1 MDKMLKEYED
11 KLPKKIIEDLRLNLQ
26 KGVAQNKLRKILDT
40 TLGEYQKAKV
50 HPGESVGLVA
60 AESIGEPGTQMTLN
74 TFHFAGVAEMNV
86 TLGLP
91 RIIEILDGRKEL
103 DTPMMEI
110 YLKKPYSQGKD
121 VRELALSLKETKLDE
136 ITSEFLINLV
146 DLTIEINLNREK
158 MKEILNFFAKKPGDK
173 KELTVEQ
180 KEQVVIKT
188 ILENVKITIP
198 RILIEEEADS
208 RLSNLL
214 SRLEKLGLA
223 LETYLSSIGKK
234 ADDLRADYANQAKD
248 AIALDLILTKIAQE
262 KDIKVDPKDVDSA
275 MGVAQVSKT
284 SENGT
289 PEDPEGRK
297 RLLESILKR
306 RGALDFLI
314 KLG

>member
-1 MDKMLKEYED
+1 MPFMPDKITSVIARESDGNIQITFTVPFSVVRKAGDETLKEFAKDAEIPGFR
-11 KLPKKIIEDLRLNLQ
+11 KGMAPIAKVAEKVPQSKIIEHSLSHILPKALSEAVTDNNL
-26 KGVAQNKLRKILDT
+26 KIAVYPKFELI
-40 TLGEYQKAKV
+40 
-50 HPGESVGLVA
+50 S
-60 AESIGEPGTQMTLN
+60 AEE
-74 TFHFAGVAEMNV
+74 
-86 TLGLP
+86 
-91 RIIEILDGRKEL
+91 
-103 DTPMMEI
+103 
-110 YLKKPYSQGKD
+110 GKD
-121 VRELALSLKETKLDE
+121 WQIRGVTCELPEVAPGDYKKAVQGAFRASSLWTPG
-136 ITSEFLINLV
+136 SG
-146 DLTIEINLNREK
+146 
-158 MKEILNFFAKKPGDK
+158 KPGDK

-234 ADDLRADYANQAKD
+234 AEDLRADYANQAKD
-248 AIALDLILTKIAQE
+248 AIALDLILTKIAQDE
-262 KDIKVDPKDVDSA
+262 DIKADPKEVDSA
-275 MGVAQVSKT
+275 MGIAQASK
-284 SENGT
+284 SGKDGA
-289 PEDPEGRK
+289 PEDTDGRK